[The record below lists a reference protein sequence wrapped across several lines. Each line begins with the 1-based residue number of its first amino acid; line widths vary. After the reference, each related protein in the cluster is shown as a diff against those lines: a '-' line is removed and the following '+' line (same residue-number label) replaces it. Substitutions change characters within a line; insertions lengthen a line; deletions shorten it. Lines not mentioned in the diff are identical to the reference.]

1 MMLAKGSDYADEART
16 IQDEVAAARPDI
28 DERTAQLVSKG
39 RWAVPG
45 YKASCQFDIP
55 RRGILCE
62 TPTDTKIG
70 EIRRPFRII
79 KISLAPTPTSIS
91 PLGLYYCE

>member
-1 MMLAKGSDYADEART
+1 MLAKDSDYTDEART

-45 YKASCQFDIP
+45 YKASCKSDIP
-55 RRGILCE
+55 RREIL
-62 TPTDTKIG
+62 
-70 EIRRPFRII
+70 
-79 KISLAPTPTSIS
+79 
-91 PLGLYYCE
+91 

>member
-1 MMLAKGSDYADEART
+1 MMLAKDSDYADEART

-45 YKASCQFDIP
+45 YKASHLFDIP
-55 RRGILCE
+55 RRGILYE
-62 TPTDTKIG
+62 NPTDTKIG
-70 EIRRPFRII
+70 EIRRPFRVI

-91 PLGLYYCE
+91 PFGIVLL

>member
-1 MMLAKGSDYADEART
+1 MLAKDSDYTNEART

-45 YKASCQFDIP
+45 YKASRQSDIP
-55 RRGILCE
+55 RREIL
-62 TPTDTKIG
+62 
-70 EIRRPFRII
+70 
-79 KISLAPTPTSIS
+79 
-91 PLGLYYCE
+91 